1 MKTYLSKCIWL
12 ALAVAFLSGSAVCQ
26 EAQKYD
32 MGKMQMVFLS
42 QDPAWKTANEK
53 NAARI
58 KQEHDQH
65 IGELI
70 KAGKTALA
78 GPVKGPG
85 SLREILVFKTESAD
99 EALQFANA
107 FPAVKFGMYK
117 VEILPWFAAKNYINQ
132 PQMPLAWSPYIFGLL
147 VRGDKW
153 TATASPEATK
163 IQEGHMA
170 NINKLGESGKL
181 VLAGPFYE
189 PQVRRGVFIFKVPTL
204 DEAQKLTDTDPAVM
218 AGRLKIE
225 LYEWSVPTGV
235 LK

>member
-1 MKTYLSKCIWL
+1 MKTYLSKCFWL
-12 ALAVAFLSGSAVCQ
+12 TLVLAVLSGSAVSQ

-42 QDPAWKTANEK
+42 QDPAWKPGNDKDAG
-53 NAARI
+53 RI

-65 IGELI
+65 ISELI

-78 GPVKGPG
+78 GPVTGDG
-85 SLREILVFKTESAD
+85 ILREILVFKTESTD
-99 EALQFANA
+99 EALQMANA
-107 FPAVKFGMYK
+107 FPAVKSGMYK
-117 VEILPWFAAKNYINQ
+117 VEILQWFAAKNYINP
-132 PQMPLAWSPYIFGLL
+132 PQTPLAWSPYIFGLL

-153 TATASPEATK
+153 TATPSPEATK

-170 NINKLGESGKL
+170 NIGKLAETGKL

-189 PQVRRGVFIFKVPTL
+189 PQVKRGVFIFKVATL
-204 DEAQKLTDTDPAVM
+204 DEAQKLTDTDPAVI

-225 LYEWSVPTGV
+225 LYKWSVPTGV